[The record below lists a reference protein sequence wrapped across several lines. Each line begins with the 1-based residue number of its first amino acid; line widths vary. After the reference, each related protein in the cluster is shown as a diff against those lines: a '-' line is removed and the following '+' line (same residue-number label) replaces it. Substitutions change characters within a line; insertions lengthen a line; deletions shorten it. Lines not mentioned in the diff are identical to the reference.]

1 MSYVQLSGAGFQVAY
16 PVSLWAP
23 GPLSGVVKVLSGDG
37 LHCNYVFVYSY
48 MGRRSPAHSARQLGA
63 AQRTAR
69 GSRGRLASHGLVAM
83 SLCQRASSMQ
93 PLHTHSNQ

>member
-69 GSRGRLASHGLVAM
+69 GSRGRCFSRLGCNELVPAGKLNAATSH
-83 SLCQRASSMQ
+83 
-93 PLHTHSNQ
+93 TF